1 MTTTLNPA
9 LFALAGFAGWTALL
23 AVFLVGVRLFN
34 AFAGAK
40 IPLNRFSPGGDDLP
54 GFGQR
59 YTRAHLNCLEVLP
72 IFAAVVIAAGL
83 SNQLAIMESTAMYI
97 LYARIAQSVIHMIS
111 TALPMVLLRGT
122 FFFIQL
128 ALLLCYVYQMLC
140 R

>member
-9 LFALAGFAGWTALL
+9 LIALAGFAGWTALL